1 MFSFRN
7 RLLNLEH
14 AKRVPCS
21 RSSVSPESA
30 KSIQNLFEIVKQ
42 GGQLPSLRH
51 YAYSAPNTIDLN
63 KPTTNI
69 TSYSVAVRMSRENQL
84 YNNLRDKHS
93 SELAQEKAEKAFQ
106 DKVDSAVQAKLD
118 SVQSSQNTANQ

>member
-7 RLLNLEH
+7 RLMNLEH

-51 YAYSAPNTIDLN
+51 YAYSSPNTIDLN

-69 TSYSVAVRMSRENQL
+69 TSYSVAVQLSRENQVF
-84 YNNLRDKHS
+84 NDLRDKHS
-93 SELAQEKAEKAFQ
+93 SERAQEQAEKAFQ
-106 DKVDSAVQAKLD
+106 EKVDKAVADKM
-118 SVQSSQNTANQ
+118 SQTTANQ

>member
-1 MFSFRN
+1 M
-7 RLLNLEH
+7 NLEH

-51 YAYSAPNTIDLN
+51 YAYSSPNTIDLN

-69 TSYSVAVRMSRENQL
+69 TSYSVAVQLSRENQVF
-84 YNNLRDKHS
+84 NDLRDKHS
-93 SELAQEKAEKAFQ
+93 SERAQEQAEKAFQ
-106 DKVDSAVQAKLD
+106 EKVDKAVADKM
-118 SVQSSQNTANQ
+118 SQTTANQ